1 MAQRAIDAILA
12 SARRDVAAGRSP
24 DTSSLR
30 ERLRAAGADA
40 DAFARLERVLAVDRA
55 RSLVGREPAAA
66 AAGPEDATPATR
78 AALRTR
84 PTVSA
89 NMEVRGEPG
98 FVLAWPPAASV
109 AEWEIRLSERPDA
122 RAGYVVRETL
132 SLPAGATS
140 IELPLGDAPLRVH
153 VLGRT
158 RDGRLLRRA
167 IVSGLSRASWNE
179 RWQRRPSAA

>member
-1 MAQRAIDAILA
+1 MAQRAIDAILT

-24 DTSSLR
+24 DGRSLR

-40 DAFARLERVLAVDRA
+40 DAFARLERVLAVERA
-55 RSLVGREPAAA
+55 RSLVGREAAA
-66 AAGPEDATPATR
+66 ATPAEARPAAR

-98 FVLAWPPAASV
+98 FVLAWPAAASV

-140 IELPLGDAPLRVH
+140 VELPLGDAPLRVH

-158 RDGRLLRRA
+158 GDGRLLRRA
-167 IVSGLSRASWNE
+167 IVSGLSRATWDE

>member
-1 MAQRAIDAILA
+1 MAQRAIDAILT
-12 SARRDVAAGRSP
+12 SARRDVAAGRNP
-24 DTSSLR
+24 DGRSLR

-40 DAFARLERVLAVDRA
+40 DAFARLERVLAVERA
-55 RSLVGREPAAA
+55 RTLVGRGPAAA
-66 AAGPEDATPATR
+66 APAETEAATR

-98 FVLAWPPAASV
+98 FVLAWAPAASV

-122 RAGYVVRETL
+122 RAGYIVRETL

-140 IELPLGDAPLRVH
+140 VELPLADAPLRVH

-167 IVSGLSRASWNE
+167 IVSGLSRASWDE